1 MDESDLYEFYRKYIY
16 NDKKLEETISE
27 LRKLHE
33 LTKLEV
39 SLDYHNIKE
48 FDLNSFSWQVRD
60 AKANGHYEF
69 VSNCTDSEG
78 NIREDKFVYKNMETG
93 VKYLVD
99 KEALYYL
106 TAFKDHQDYRFIYI
120 GYCGGYPSIS
130 L

>member
-39 SLDYHNIKE
+39 SLDYHSIKE
-48 FDLNSFSWQVRD
+48 FDLNSSSWQVRD
-60 AKANGHYEF
+60 ANANGHYEF
-69 VSNCTDSEG
+69 VSNCTGSEG
-78 NIREDKFVYKNMETG
+78 NIIEDKFIYKNMKTG
-93 VKYLVD
+93 VNYIID
-99 KEALYYL
+99 DEALYYL